1 MAIGTEESKGLGTSI
16 VTALLQYLTSLGLQ
30 LFQLLEEESA
40 KSSHM
45 GLDSLEP
52 AFSLEVL
59 I

>member
-40 KSSHM
+40 KSCHM